1 VAKTSP
7 KSIPLEA
14 RPKSLGAAWWILLTI
29 ALVLIAVIRI
39 RLLSFPLERDEGEYA
54 YAGQLMLQGIPPYQL
69 AYNMKFP
76 GTYAAYA
83 LIMSI
88 FGQTIVGIHL
98 GLFVVN
104 AVTIALVFLLG
115 RRLVNSTA
123 GIVAAASYAIL
134 SVSPSV
140 QGFAA
145 HATHFVMLPVLGG
158 ALLLLRSSPSPSKK
172 IVFAAGV
179 LFGIGVLMKQPALFF
194 IPFSAGYLFYRDW
207 RAQRDWKQILVRS
220 AIFLGGAA
228 LPFAATCLVL
238 WRAGVFEKFWFWTW
252 TYARAY
258 GGLIPVSQGIQIF
271 FGNITGVIGAGWAL
285 WVLAAAGVIACLW
298 DKKLRPNAAF
308 LLAFLFFSGLALCP
322 GFYFRGHY
330 FVLILPAI
338 CLLAGAAVI
347 SAENLCS
354 RYARPARFIPLALFG
369 TAWAL
374 PLLAKTAF
382 FFAPNSIAA
391 CRMAYETNPFPEAI
405 RIAEYLKEH
414 TNADDTIA
422 VLGSEPEIYFYSHR
436 HSATG
441 YIYTYGLME
450 SHQHALPMQHEM
462 IREIEA
468 ARPKYL
474 VVVSMNISWLK
485 RPDSENLIF
494 DWFAKYCPENFA
506 LEGMATIVSA
516 DHTDYYL
523 PLISESVKILP
534 NSILIYK
541 RKF

>member
-1 VAKTSP
+1 MAKTSP
-7 KSIPLEA
+7 KSIPVEA
-14 RPKSLGAAWWILLTI
+14 RPKSLGVAWWILLTI

-98 GLFVVN
+98 GLLVVN
-104 AVTIALVFLLG
+104 AATIALVFLLG

-140 QGFAA
+140 LGFAA

-158 ALLLLRSSPSPSKK
+158 ALLLLRPSHSQSKK
-172 IVFAAGV
+172 IVFASGV
-179 LFGIGVLMKQPALFF
+179 LFGIGLLMKQPALFF
-194 IPFSAGYLFYRDW
+194 IPFGAGYLFYRDW
-207 RAQRDWKQILVRS
+207 RARLNWKQISIRS

-258 GGLIPVSQGIQIF
+258 GGLVSASQGIRIF

-298 DKKLRPNAAF
+298 DKKLRPYAAF

-322 GFYFRGHY
+322 GFYFREHY
-330 FVLILPAI
+330 FVLVLPAI
-338 CLLAGAAVI
+338 CLLAGAAVA
-347 SAENLCS
+347 SAESLCS
-354 RYARPARFIPLALFG
+354 RYARPVRFIPLALFG
-369 TAWAL
+369 AAWAL
-374 PLLAKTAF
+374 PLFAKTPF
-382 FFAPNSIAA
+382 FFAPNSVAA
-391 CRMAYETNPFPEAI
+391 CRMIYGANPFPEAV

-450 SHQHALPMQHEM
+450 PHQHALPMQREM
-462 IREIEA
+462 IQEIEA

-485 RPDSENLIF
+485 RPGSENLIF
-494 DWFAKYCPENFA
+494 DWFANYAARQFRAGRGGHHRIRRPNRLLPPANFGIGPNFA
-506 LEGMATIVSA
+506 KLHS
-516 DHTDYYL
+516 HL
-523 PLISESVKILP
+523 
-534 NSILIYK
+534 
-541 RKF
+541 